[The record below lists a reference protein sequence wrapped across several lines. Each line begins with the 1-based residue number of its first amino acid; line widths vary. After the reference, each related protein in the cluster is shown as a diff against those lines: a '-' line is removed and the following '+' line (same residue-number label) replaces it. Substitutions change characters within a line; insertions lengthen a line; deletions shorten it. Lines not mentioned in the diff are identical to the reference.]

1 MKIKKNGARE
11 FPRSSVPSI
20 SVWSD
25 LEALSGL
32 LAAVIV
38 VAVPAEKTDK
48 GKTGTDGYPS
58 DAKIKSTE
66 FIKHRTPSK
75 KGLSRNDTFRSK
87 EELFG
92 ASLSSASGDFRAEAT
107 DPFLI
112 SNEADSMKPEMADVG
127 VQASRTPLFCRQ
139 VQNIGQKLSGQ
150 GNFLQ

>member
-1 MKIKKNGARE
+1 MLAGEFLLGNFLHPHPLKIKKNGARE
-11 FPRSSVPSI
+11 FPRGSVPSI

-25 LEALSGL
+25 LAALSGL

-38 VAVPAEKTDK
+38 VAVPAEHTDK

-107 DPFLI
+107 DPF
-112 SNEADSMKPEMADVG
+112 PHF
-127 VQASRTPLFCRQ
+127 Q
-139 VQNIGQKLSGQ
+139 
-150 GNFLQ
+150 